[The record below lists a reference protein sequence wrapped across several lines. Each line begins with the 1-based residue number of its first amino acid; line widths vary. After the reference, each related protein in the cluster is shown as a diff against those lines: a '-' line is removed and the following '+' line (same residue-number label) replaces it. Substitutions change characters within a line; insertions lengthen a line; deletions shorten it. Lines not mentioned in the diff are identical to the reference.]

1 LEDRDEAG
9 RSGVEGELVLVDG
22 ELLDVLGETGG
33 EVLTVLVQGGGE
45 REGFG
50 GWVYG
55 EFFSKRSLGTGSYVG
70 CEVQRER
77 IRYV

>member
-1 LEDRDEAG
+1 
-9 RSGVEGELVLVDG
+9 
-22 ELLDVLGETGG
+22 LDVLGETGG

-70 CEVQRER
+70 CEVQREK
-77 IRYV
+77 ILYV